1 MIYKGKIAF
10 IEPTLNQQEAV
21 LNRQSG
27 ILNQHTELKSFSTG
41 WHF

>member
-1 MIYKGKIAF
+1 MAF

-27 ILNQHTELKSFSTG
+27 ILNQHTELESFFTG

>member
-1 MIYKGKIAF
+1 MAF

-21 LNRQSG
+21 LNRQRG
-27 ILNQHTELKSFSTG
+27 ILNQHTELERFSTG

>member
-1 MIYKGKIAF
+1 MAF

-27 ILNQHTELKSFSTG
+27 ILNQHTELESFFIG